1 VRFLNDSA
9 FIGRELGLNRREHR
23 LCSRRASERL
33 EPDEAKVSR
42 PVLRGGSGSNAALLP
57 DLHRLMVGPVPV
69 TTMPVSFRKK
79 RARHEQH
86 PHNTKCLACF
96 RLRHGDG
103 RFAPAPFLPSL
114 RLRFTFPFAEP
125 QAEATRG
132 KGSPSFSTC
141 AYLNNN
147 LGGLKI

>member
-1 VRFLNDSA
+1 MHSWTHLFRRDQRA
-9 FIGRELGLNRREHR
+9 FM
-23 LCSRRASERL
+23 
-33 EPDEAKVSR
+33 
-42 PVLRGGSGSNAALLP
+42 
-57 DLHRLMVGPVPV
+57 LHFTGLMVGPVPV

-132 KGSPSFSTC
+132 KRVAKFFTC

-147 LGGLKI
+147 FGGLKYDRDLSC